1 MSNPDTPRIR
11 DLIRDHYDIFDFAQ
25 DPDNLGYED
34 NFGHVSIY
42 VRRPDWSIV
51 WGVMGR
57 ELDWYQTRLLESRD
71 CMW

>member
-42 VRRPDWSIV
+42 VRRPD
-51 WGVMGR
+51 
-57 ELDWYQTRLLESRD
+57 
-71 CMW
+71 